1 MLTKL
6 FSRSKFHLG
15 GKKANTAEAERKAA
29 ENLQNQKDEIV
40 KQLETVDKLNEELSV
55 AVKETQDISNELII
69 KLDQEL
75 GLAKRQLDSVSKSLS
90 DGLIFLD
97 HVGRILH
104 FNKAAENMLGIC
116 SADVLGKS
124 VITVFKPINSSIASS
139 AAPEAIL
146 GRCSRKIYNMIA
158 DGESVE
164 GEGVASIAKIG
175 KPSVVETWT
184 AWGAFKF
191 NLILNLLEP
200 NPSKPSD
207 VSYVCIF
214 KPFVRR
220 ASD

>member
-6 FSRSKFHLG
+6 FSRSKFKFG
-15 GKKANTAEAERKAA
+15 AKKTAEIERQTQA
-29 ENLQNQKDEIV
+29 ENLQNQKDEIM
-40 KQLETVDKLNEELSV
+40 KQLEAVDKLNDELSV
-55 AVKETQDISNELII
+55 AVKETQDISNELIV

-104 FNKAAENMLGIC
+104 FNKAAESMLGIC
-116 SADVLGKS
+116 SSEVIGKS
-124 VITVFKPINSSIASS
+124 VITVFKPINNDLAYAVS
-139 AAPEAIL
+139 PEAVL
-146 GRCSRKIYNMIA
+146 GRCSRKIYNMIK

-164 GEGVASIAKIG
+164 GEGVANIAKLG
-175 KPSVVETWT
+175 KPSVIETGT
-184 AWGAFKF
+184 TWGAYKF

-214 KPFVRR
+214 KPFGRR
-220 ASD
+220 ATD

>member
-1 MLTKL
+1 VLTKL
-6 FSRSKFHLG
+6 FSRSKFKFG
-15 GKKANTAEAERKAA
+15 SKSKAADTERQATA

-40 KQLETVDKLNEELSV
+40 KQLEAVDKLNEELSV
-55 AVKETQDISNELII
+55 AVKETQDISNELIV

-104 FNKAAENMLGIC
+104 FNKAAESMLGIC
-116 SADVLGKS
+116 SDDVIGKS
-124 VITVFKPINSSIASS
+124 VITVFKPMNSDLAYAVS
-139 AAPEAIL
+139 PEAVL
-146 GRCSRKIYNMIA
+146 GRCSRRIFQMLK
-158 DGESVE
+158 DGQSIE
-164 GEGVASIAKIG
+164 GEGVANIAKLG
-175 KPSVVETWT
+175 KTSVIETWT
-184 AWGAFKF
+184 TWGAYKF

-214 KPFVRR
+214 KPFGRR
-220 ASD
+220 ATD